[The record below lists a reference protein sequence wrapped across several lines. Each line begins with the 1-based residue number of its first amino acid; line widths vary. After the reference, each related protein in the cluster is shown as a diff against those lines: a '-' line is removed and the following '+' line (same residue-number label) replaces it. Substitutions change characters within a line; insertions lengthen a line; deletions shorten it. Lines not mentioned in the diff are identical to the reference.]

1 MKNQYFLWDDW
12 DGWEQEPIS
21 DNEYSGILKQLRA
34 DRDFVPGNPLV
45 LEFYHVSWYDF
56 GSGKYSHKPES
67 CRFFN
72 VPRVNKHGVITST
85 STWSHQK
92 REEFLE
98 YLENTEY
105 FKFSREHWAQ
115 KDYTPKFR
123 SDNDIQAVRVLYQNH
138 FIQEKAKQ
146 INDSVQELCFQ
157 SCPEY
162 LLVR

>member
-1 MKNQYFLWDDW
+1 MKNQYFFWEDYC
-12 DGWEQEPIS
+12 WEQEPIS
-21 DNEYSGILKQLRA
+21 DSEYSGILKQLRA
-34 DRDFVPGNPLV
+34 NRDFVPGNPLV
-45 LEFYHVSWYDF
+45 LECYHVSGYNF
-56 GSGKYSHKPES
+56 ETGEYSRRPS
-67 CRFFN
+67 CHFFN
-72 VPRVNKHGVITST
+72 VPRVNRNGIITST
-85 STWSHQK
+85 AAWPYQNLDD
-92 REEFLE
+92 FLK